1 MKTQTPNPNPC
12 HTISL
17 VYPQVMLRI
26 LQIIQM
32 FMHYVIEVVLINHVN
47 SLSFVLSV
55 FFLQLLRYLKILH
68 LVPFNYQLSNS
79 ILTKKKKK
87 KKKEQSHQSTC
98 LLGDHRTPLVQWS
111 FYKYKYLQGVGS
123 NGRGSSLQEGASH
136 TYTLKLGQKFYLV
149 KKKN

>member
-17 VYPQVMLRI
+17 VYPRVMLRI

-68 LVPFNYQLSNS
+68 LVAFNYQLSYSILNPPPPQKKKRNSHINLCVFQETTAHPWCSGHSTSINTCRVWGVMVGVQVFKRELHTHIHLDQGRNS
-79 ILTKKKKK
+79 IL
-87 KKKEQSHQSTC
+87 
-98 LLGDHRTPLVQWS
+98 
-111 FYKYKYLQGVGS
+111 
-123 NGRGSSLQEGASH
+123 
-136 TYTLKLGQKFYLV
+136 
-149 KKKN
+149 